1 MLRNATIYLHNRRS
15 IKVEYFLLIKI
26 TQSGEKQTKSSSK
39 EIGLS
44 LSIKIKT
51 WREKRFYSTRFI
63 GKRERFSHTSLIQN
77 TTK

>member
-63 GKRERFSHTSLIQN
+63 GKRERFSHAPLMQN